1 MLKYLQRK
9 TTSTAFI
16 PEIDGMR
23 FFAIITV
30 VIFHLNSAY
39 SKAIHISLE
48 KSFANLGGIDHFS
61 DLGYWVVRLD
71 LGVKVFFAISGF
83 VLALPFLK
91 NRLFDTSK
99 RIDIRS
105 YFIRRLT
112 RLEPPF
118 IVSLILFF
126 LVHVVLLHE
135 NFAEYVNHFLAGLI
149 YGHLFIFGEANPI
162 NPVTWSLET
171 EAQFYL
177 IVPLL
182 FFLVFKFNK
191 HIYRIL
197 ILIVL
202 FLLSMLFKHYYQ
214 SNHHLGSSILTYF
227 VNFSVGIFFAYY
239 YLLRGKKDFEHKNYI
254 FDLLGLLSLIGLFY
268 FYKPQHHFDNI
279 IFFNISIFLF
289 FTAVFKGKLFNFF
302 FTRKIIYTI
311 GGMCYSIYL
320 LHYAFFHLLIGYTA
334 RINFDISYKSNLLI
348 QILMGIPIVLLISS
362 VFFILIERPCMD
374 KNWPN
379 QLSSWVKKIKL
390 KQLK

>member
-1 MLKYLQRK
+1 MLKNFQRK
-9 TTSTAFI
+9 TASTAFI

-30 VIFHLNSAY
+30 VIFHLNTAY

-48 KSFANLGGIDHFS
+48 ESFNRLNGINHFTE
-61 DLGYWVVRLD
+61 LGYWVIRLD

-91 NRLFDTSK
+91 NRLFNTDK
-99 RIDIRS
+99 RIDIKS

-126 LVHVVLLHE
+126 MVHVVLLNE
-135 NFAEYVNHFLAGLI
+135 NFSEYLNHFLAGLV
-149 YGHLFIFGEANPI
+149 YGHLFIFGEPNPI

-182 FFLVFKFNK
+182 FFLVFKFKKN
-191 HIYRIL
+191 IYRVAVL
-197 ILIVL
+197 FVL
-202 FLLSMLFKHYYQ
+202 FLLSMWFKHNYQ
-214 SNHHLGSSILTYF
+214 SNIYLGSSILTYF
-227 VNFSVGIFFAYY
+227 VNFSIGIFFAYY
-239 YLLRGKKDFEHKNYI
+239 YLLRGKKDFELKSYL
-254 FDLLGLLSLIGLFY
+254 FDVLGLVSTFGLFY
-268 FYKPQHHFDNI
+268 FYKPQHHFENI

-289 FTAVFKGKLFNFF
+289 FVSVFKGKLFNYF
-302 FTRKIIYTI
+302 FTRKLIYTI

-320 LHYAFFHLLIGYTA
+320 LHYAFFHLFIKYAA
-334 RINFDISYKSNLLI
+334 RLNFDISYKSNLFI
-348 QILMGIPIVLLISS
+348 QMLLGIPVVLVISGI
-362 VFFILIERPCMD
+362 FFILIERPCMD
-374 KNWPN
+374 QNWPS
-379 QLSSWVKKIKL
+379 QLSTWVKKKL
-390 KQLK
+390 N